1 MGVDQLKSYERWMIA
16 TASAMRS
23 LTRNFPA
30 SECARRVT
38 EAGWETLS
46 SKHFP
51 CQKSDNSA
59 LCPGWNWSSPIEGL
73 GPFKTVPCPCA
84 QGRSLVLSPLL
95 ELAHEFSNEVDLPVT
110 SEMASLRAF
119 QRCTSESEFRLQI
132 LNWMHFSALSGFQ
145 AIDSVDWVEGYVAMP
160 LEASQRQALRW
171 WARLT
176 ELNQLIHNN
185 VFTLLTRRGLE
196 ELYAKGQM
204 LLVSQALN
212 QIHLKEGALVVLFM
226 TGSELAAVGAHSN
239 RLGWLEA
246 FISCID
252 ERQLGLCLVARQ
264 PLLEPNDQIDGFS
277 KRPSA
282 DFRWKAKH
290 GIAEFAP
297 PLESLLR
304 RGVWDRLA
312 EAIARG
318 DHILRARLA
327 APRGTL

>member
-1 MGVDQLKSYERWMIA
+1 MIA

-30 SECARRVT
+30 SECARKVSD
-38 EAGWETLS
+38 AGWATLS
-46 SKHFP
+46 REHFP
-51 CQKSDNSA
+51 CQKSDKTP

-73 GPFKTVPCPCA
+73 GPFETVPCPCA
-84 QGRSLVLSPLL
+84 QGRALVLSPLL

-110 SEMASLRAF
+110 SELASLRAF

-132 LNWMHFSALSGFQ
+132 IKWMHFSALSGFQ
-145 AIDSVDWVEGYVAMP
+145 ALDSYDWVERYAAMP
-160 LEASQRQALRW
+160 LEAPQGQALRW

-196 ELYAKGQM
+196 ELYAKGQI
-204 LLVSQALN
+204 LHISQALN
-212 QIHLKEGALVVLFM
+212 QIHLSEGALVVLLM
-226 TGSELAAVGAHSN
+226 TGSELAAVGAHSD

-246 FISCID
+246 LISCID

-264 PLLEPNDQIDGFS
+264 PLVESKDQADGFS

-290 GIAEFAP
+290 GVSDASP

-312 EAIARG
+312 EAVARG
-318 DHILRARLA
+318 DHVLRARLA